1 MNINMKY
8 YIVTICAIFIALGVG
23 ILVGFNLN
31 YDQALS
37 KQQSEV
43 LESFNAEFDTLKEK
57 NKNLQQELNNLNG
70 NLEDI
75 KLYVDSNINALTENV
90 LTDKNTGIILTSENN
105 DYSEDIEK
113 IITDANGTL
122 AFNILIKDNIN
133 EEEKLTELSKELNK
147 TFKTSE
153 DVIKYI
159 VSSLNSTKGYE
170 QLYALE
176 NLGVIKIN
184 NIDENKYQD
193 FDSVVLLGELT
204 GDDEKD
210 LKEKF
215 ATKEKLIID
224 NLKELNKYLVAAT
237 QKDSPI
243 DILKLYSQNDISTI
257 DNINEGIGKVSLTT
271 LLKNQNMVGNY
282 GESEVA
288 KEIIAYKNN

>member
-43 LESFNAEFDTLKEK
+43 LESFNTEFDNLKEK
-57 NKNLQQELNNLNG
+57 NKTLQSNLNNLKN

-75 KLYVDSNINALTENV
+75 KLYVDSNINVLIENV

-105 DYSEDIEK
+105 DYSEDVEK
-113 IITDANGTL
+113 VITDSNGTL
-122 AFNILIKDNIN
+122 AFNILIKDNISD
-133 EEEKLTELSKELNK
+133 EEKLAELSKELNK

-184 NIDENKYQD
+184 NINENKYQD

-204 GDDEKD
+204 GNDEKE

-215 ATKEKLIID
+215 DTKEKLVID
-224 NLKELNKYLVAAT
+224 NLKESNKYLVAAT
-237 QKDSPI
+237 QKDGDI
-243 DILKLYSQNDISTI
+243 DILKLYSQNNISTI
-257 DNINEGIGKVSLTT
+257 DNINEGIGKVSLIT
-271 LLKNQNMVGNY
+271 LLKNQNIVGNY
-282 GESEVA
+282 GESEIA